1 MKSKQLVLGQI
12 DLNMCRDF
20 NLAQA
25 MDYNS
30 KTKRLYNKGR
40 GFAIVLVTIQNLT
53 FAIPLRS
60 NIPKKYQ
67 LKYKLRDSKKYGC
80 VEGLDIGKALV
91 VEDPKYILNRTFKL
105 REQVD
110 YFKIVDNDIL
120 IVNKLIKAIIDY
132 NQAVA
137 NSDQN
142 KLTDPKRFKF
152 STFPNYTD
160 RLKSITAANYLY

>member
-12 DLNMCRDF
+12 DLSMCRDF

-60 NIPKKYQ
+60 NIPK
-67 LKYKLRDSKKYGC
+67 
-80 VEGLDIGKALV
+80 
-91 VEDPKYILNRTFKL
+91 
-105 REQVD
+105 
-110 YFKIVDNDIL
+110 
-120 IVNKLIKAIIDY
+120 
-132 NQAVA
+132 
-137 NSDQN
+137 
-142 KLTDPKRFKF
+142 
-152 STFPNYTD
+152 
-160 RLKSITAANYLY
+160 